1 MNKFKKITLSVIV
14 GLLAFLPAYAAIQI
28 PVIAGIPQNA
38 SASDFVIYFFNLAIA
53 MGTIAATVMIII
65 AGIDYV
71 NSRGDPS
78 KIEGAKK
85 KIQSTLLGTAILLAS
100 FMILNTINPELA
112 IIKIDDL
119 SEESESSQTY
129 ETVKP
134 TGVYLYKDDG
144 DPLVLKVS
152 KASLINEGFERKVK
166 SIEFVNGENYGYGA
180 ILFPEGDMKGNCSYL
195 LSNSNDLGASNAGEN
210 NPPIGKDA
218 LSSII
223 VFETADGSPTVKLYN
238 NIDCKKRSDEYGKQ
252 EEKTSVCTISS
263 VSEFTNI
270 KDSCKDFI
278 GDVLSVEVSPGTAI
292 LFKDKDKN
300 ALGECQFFTGSAS
313 SCINTIKYSYIYNTS
328 QKTPIKPFSYMTF
341 SLYREK

>member
-1 MNKFKKITLSVIV
+1 MNKFKKITFSVIA
-14 GLLAFLPAYAAIQI
+14 GLIAFFPAYAAIQI
-28 PVIAGIPQNA
+28 PVIAGA
-38 SASDFVIYFFNLAIA
+38 TASDFVIYFFNLAIV

-85 KIQSTLLGTAILLAS
+85 KIQDTLLGTAILLAS

-112 IIKIDDL
+112 IIKIGDL
-119 SEESESSQTY
+119 SKEPKSSQTY
-129 ETVKP
+129 EALKS
-134 TGVYLYKDDG
+134 TGVYLYKDDA
-144 DPLVLKVS
+144 DPLVLKES

-180 ILFPEGDMKGNCSYL
+180 ILFSEGDMNGNCSYL
-195 LSNSNDLGASNAGEN
+195 LSNSNDLGVSNAGEN
-210 NPPIGKDA
+210 NPPIGKNA

-223 VFETADGSPTVKLYN
+223 VFETADGSPAVKLYN

-252 EEKTSVCTISS
+252 EEKTSVCVISS
-263 VSEFTNI
+263 VKEFTNI
-270 KDSCKDFI
+270 KDSCKDFV

-300 ALGECQFFTGSAS
+300 ALGKCQFFTGSAS

-328 QKTPIKPFSYMTF
+328 QRSPIKPFSYMTF

>member
-1 MNKFKKITLSVIV
+1 MNKIKKIVFSVVAGLIV
-14 GLLAFLPAYAAIQI
+14 SFPAYAAIKI

-38 SASDFVIYFFNLAIA
+38 TASDFVVYFFNLTIAI
-53 MGTIAATVMIII
+53 GTIVATVMIIV

-85 KIQSTLLGTAILLAS
+85 KIQDTLLGTVILLAS

-119 SEESESSQTY
+119 SKEPKSSQTY

-144 DPLVLKVS
+144 DSLVLKSS

-180 ILFPEGDMKGNCSYL
+180 VLFPEGDMEGNCSYL
-195 LSNSNDLGASNAGEN
+195 LSNSDNLGASNAGEN
-210 NPPIGKDA
+210 NPPIGKDT

-223 VFETADGSPTVKLYN
+223 VFETADGSPAVKLYN
-238 NIDCKKRSDEYGKQ
+238 NINCKKRSDEYGKQ

-270 KDSCKDFI
+270 KDSCKDFV
-278 GDVLSVEVSPGTAI
+278 GDVLSVEVNPGTAI

-300 ALGECQFFTGSAS
+300 ALGQCQFFTGSAS
-313 SCINTIKYSYIYNTS
+313 NCINTIKYSYIYNAS
-328 QKTPIKPFSYMTF
+328 EKSPIKPFSYMTF
-341 SLYREK
+341 SLYREE